1 MDDSATF
8 FASHKVF
15 GASSLGVFRHFQR
28 VINLDSKIAHG
39 ALNFGV
45 AKKKLLST
53 QVFGASV
60 DE

>member
-1 MDDSATF
+1 MPTSMSRDLFDPPLVVKH
-8 FASHKVF
+8 ASGHSP
-15 GASSLGVFRHFQR
+15 ARE
-28 VINLDSKIAHG
+28 II
-39 ALNFGV
+39 NFGV